1 MNRIQVGVSTSDIK
15 ALGKQNPSRQ
25 AKPNKD
31 ANKKLNCSAANLQN
45 KQAVT
50 NQDKSMGMAVA
61 RCIPDNIAHG
71 ALQREACTRPP
82 THAEIKVQLRPPIT

>member
-25 AKPNKD
+25 AKPSKD
-31 ANKKLNCSAANLQN
+31 ANNMLSCSAANLQN

-50 NQDKSMGMAVA
+50 NQDKSIGMTIA